1 VVRSDRVL
9 WTVDFHTGGQ
19 GMRLLSGG
27 LGKIRGSTMLQKR
40 RYFEQHLD
48 HIRTG
53 LCMEPRGHRDM
64 LMAVRTDPVSEEADF
79 GLLFMDPSSYL
90 DSCGEATIGAA
101 TVAIETGL
109 VPVTGATT
117 PVTIDTVAGTVRTL
131 AHVEDGRVREV
142 TMSMR
147 PSFVVAAEQ
156 AVKVEGL
163 GEIPIDVVVG
173 AGNVFG
179 IVEAEAIGVEVQRER
194 VQEIL
199 EKGVVIRSAV
209 NEQLQVDVPGM
220 DHVTVGLVEI
230 VEPPAGDGVFRNAVI
245 WGAGAVDRAPC
256 GTGTCARLALLHYR
270 NELDVGQSIVHE
282 GLLGTRFRGVIADA
296 TRTEAGPT
304 VHPEIGGTAYITSL
318 VQFLFDPQDPLRE
331 GYLLDL

>member
-1 VVRSDRVL
+1 MVRSERVI

-27 LGKIRGSTMLQKR
+27 LGKVPGSTMLEKR
-40 RYFEQHLD
+40 RHFEQHLD

-64 LMAVRTDPVSEEADF
+64 LMAVMTDPVSDEADF
-79 GLLFMDPSSYL
+79 GLLFMDPSAYL

-109 VPVTGATT
+109 VPASGPRSRV
-117 PVTIDTVAGTVRTL
+117 VIDTVAGTVQTL

-147 PSFVVAAEQ
+147 PSFVVAADQ
-156 AVKVEGL
+156 AIKVQGL
-163 GEIPIDVVVG
+163 GEVPIDVVVG
-173 AGNVFG
+173 AGNVFC
-179 IVEAEAIGVEVQRER
+179 IVEAEAIGVELQRER
-194 VQEIL
+194 IKEIL
-199 EKGVVIRSAV
+199 QKGVVIRDAV
-209 NEQLQVDVPGM
+209 NDQLQVDVPRM
-220 DHVTVGLVEI
+220 DHVSVGLVEI
-230 VEPPAGDGVFRNAVI
+230 VEPPAEDGVFRNAVI

-270 NELDVGQSIVHE
+270 SELDVGQSIIHE
-282 GLLGTRFRGVIADA
+282 GVLGTRFRGLIADA
-296 TRTEAGPT
+296 SQTETGPT
-304 VHPEIGGTAYITSL
+304 VHPEIGGTAYITCL
-318 VQFLFDPQDPLRE
+318 AQFLFDPQDPLRE